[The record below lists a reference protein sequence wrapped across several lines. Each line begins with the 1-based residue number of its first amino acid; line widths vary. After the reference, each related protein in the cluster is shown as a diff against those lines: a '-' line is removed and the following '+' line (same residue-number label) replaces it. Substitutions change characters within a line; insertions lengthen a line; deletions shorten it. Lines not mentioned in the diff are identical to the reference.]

1 MTRVA
6 KKEKMFLYH
15 KSASSS
21 FLYYTSDWHH
31 SQMYLKSS
39 IWCWTTLNAY
49 TRLSSKQS
57 SHELTS
63 CLALPCLQHSN
74 VLTNYNPI
82 NSHKSYFS
90 FILKSYFLYILY
102 ILNESYRDIIQYAIK
117 NMISNV
123 KWFTLL
129 PWNDIR
135 PFFAVQPKYYT
146 GRAWAKSGVNNR
158 PCNSLCSLAC
168 HFIRAHVSAFRVLF
182 DFRFS
187 LFCPEEDK
195 LFFLMLMPSCCIFD
209 STKCTK
215 FSFA

>member
-63 CLALPCLQHSN
+63 CLALPCLQHWE

-82 NSHKSYFS
+82 NAHKNIFCIFYIIF
-90 FILKSYFLYILY
+90 LKRKTKPI
-102 ILNESYRDIIQYAIK
+102 EIK
-117 NMISNV
+117 YCMISEWYDNQCKLV
-123 KWFTLL
+123 
-129 PWNDIR
+129 
-135 PFFAVQPKYYT
+135 YT
-146 GRAWAKSGVNNR
+146 IAMKRY
-158 PCNSLCSLAC
+158 
-168 HFIRAHVSAFRVLF
+168 
-182 DFRFS
+182 
-187 LFCPEEDK
+187 
-195 LFFLMLMPSCCIFD
+195 
-209 STKCTK
+209 
-215 FSFA
+215 

>member
-1 MTRVA
+1 
-6 KKEKMFLYH
+6 MFLYH

-90 FILKSYFLYILY
+90 YIFTSYFLLY
-102 ILNESYRDIIQYAIK
+102 NKTIRIEMKYCKISENIIT
-117 NMISNV
+117 SV
-123 KWFTLL
+123 KWFILV
-129 PWNDIR
+129 PWNDMKV
-135 PFFAVQPKYYT
+135 FFAVQPKYYT

-168 HFIRAHVSAFRVLF
+168 HFIRAHVSALRVLF

-195 LFFLMLMPSCCIFD
+195 LFFLMFMPLCCIFD
-209 STKCTK
+209 STKCTN